1 MKNRQKNFLKK
12 QLPES
17 NLDLNQ
23 KIAGYIK
30 IFNSASSDPDLP
42 SEKWNV
48 SKEEWQRYEFLGD
61 RVLNL
66 VAADYLYHHAPSKCE
81 GEMTKMMGVV
91 SNESL
96 AGIIERKGIDITLLV
111 PETIGQQQT
120 YGERIKG
127 GAFEAF
133 IGALYEIVGFEVTRT
148 FVLNILS
155 DEIDQYNPD
164 RNAKGIL
171 QEFFQK
177 KDKSTVPEYRETMKK
192 GSDHKPVFTC
202 QVFFK
207 NDLLGVGT
215 GESKQQAEQAAAK
228 KALEK
233 IAKTPRM
240 SSKRTNSFLEYAHE

>member
-1 MKNRQKNFLKK
+1 MKNRQKNFLKN
-12 QLPES
+12 QLLAS
-17 NLDLNQ
+17 NPDFNQ
-23 KIAGYIK
+23 KIAGFIK
-30 IFNSASSDPDLP
+30 FFNADSSYPDLP

-66 VAADYLYHHAPSKCE
+66 IAADYQYHHAPSKCE

-96 AGIIERKGIDITLLV
+96 AGIIERKGIDITLLI

-127 GAFEAF
+127 GALEAF

-148 FVLNILS
+148 IVLNTLV
-155 DEIDQYNPD
+155 DEIEQYNPD

-177 KDKSTVPEYRETMKK
+177 KDKSAVPEYRESMKK

-207 NDLLGVGT
+207 NDLLGVGV

-228 KALEK
+228 MALDILQK
-233 IAKTPRM
+233 LPG
-240 SSKRTNSFLEYAHE
+240 